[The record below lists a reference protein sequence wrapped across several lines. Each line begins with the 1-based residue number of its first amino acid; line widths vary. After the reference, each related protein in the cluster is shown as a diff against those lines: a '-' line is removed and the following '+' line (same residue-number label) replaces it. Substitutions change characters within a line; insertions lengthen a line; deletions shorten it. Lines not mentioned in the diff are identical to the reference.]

1 MLTQDWIGGKDAAS
15 CVSALQVTSGSQQTA
30 SMRYASGWNLAAG
43 DFDMSDPFATGT
55 VVIVTLTI
63 PREKFW
69 GTLLALT
76 PAGASLRGIDLNS
89 VDDFARQVRDGD
101 DVNANVVF
109 FPMHRIER
117 IESDARNGEI
127 PSLQER
133 FENKAGRA
141 FTSLLRVD

>member
-1 MLTQDWIGGKDAAS
+1 ME
-15 CVSALQVTSGSQQTA
+15 
-30 SMRYASGWNLAAG
+30 
-43 DFDMSDPFATGT
+43 DPFAVGG
-55 VVIVTLTI
+55 VVIVTLNM

-69 GTLLALT
+69 GRLLALT

-89 VDDFARQVRDGD
+89 LDDFARQVRDGEQ
-101 DVNANVVF
+101 VSANAVF

-141 FTSLLRVD
+141 FSSIGAPE

>member
-1 MLTQDWIGGKDAAS
+1 
-15 CVSALQVTSGSQQTA
+15 
-30 SMRYASGWNLAAG
+30 MRYAAGWSSAAE
-43 DFDMSDPFATGT
+43 DVDMNDSFAPGT
-55 VVIVTLTI
+55 VVIVTLNM

-89 VDDFARQVRDGD
+89 IDDFARPVRDGD
-101 DVNANVVF
+101 EVNANVVF

-117 IESDARNGEI
+117 IESDARNGQI

-141 FTSLLRVD
+141 FTSLQRSH

>member
-1 MLTQDWIGGKDAAS
+1 
-15 CVSALQVTSGSQQTA
+15 
-30 SMRYASGWNLAAG
+30 
-43 DFDMSDPFATGT
+43 MSDPFITGA
-55 VVIVTLTI
+55 VVIVTLNM

-69 GTLLALT
+69 GSLLALT

-89 VDDFARQVRDGD
+89 LDDFARQVRDGD
-101 DVNANVVF
+101 EVNANAVF

-117 IESDARNGEI
+117 IESDSRNGDI

-141 FTSLLRVD
+141 FVSLVGSD

>member
-1 MLTQDWIGGKDAAS
+1 
-15 CVSALQVTSGSQQTA
+15 
-30 SMRYASGWNLAAG
+30 MRYAAGWSSAAE
-43 DFDMSDPFATGT
+43 DVDMNDSFAPGT
-55 VVIVTLTI
+55 VVIVTLNM

-101 DVNANVVF
+101 EVNANVVF

-127 PSLQER
+127 PSPRTLRKQGGTR
-133 FENKAGRA
+133 IHISAAGRLVLQRHRIFSHRTDSRAA
-141 FTSLLRVD
+141 FFCFDVRLLTQ

>member
-1 MLTQDWIGGKDAAS
+1 MT
-15 CVSALQVTSGSQQTA
+15 
-30 SMRYASGWNLAAG
+30 
-43 DFDMSDPFATGT
+43 DPFATGS
-55 VVIVTLTI
+55 VVIVTLNM

-69 GTLLALT
+69 GALLALT

-89 VDDFARQVRDGD
+89 LEDFARQVRDGD

-117 IESDARNGEI
+117 IESDARNGDI

-141 FTSLLRVD
+141 FTALAFE

>member
-1 MLTQDWIGGKDAAS
+1 MT
-15 CVSALQVTSGSQQTA
+15 
-30 SMRYASGWNLAAG
+30 
-43 DFDMSDPFATGT
+43 DPFATGS
-55 VVIVTLTI
+55 VVIVTLNM

-69 GTLLALT
+69 GALLALT

-89 VDDFARQVRDGD
+89 LDDFARQVRDGD

-117 IESDARNGEI
+117 IESDARNGDI

-133 FENKAGRA
+133 FKNKAGRA
-141 FTSLLRVD
+141 FTALASE

>member
-1 MLTQDWIGGKDAAS
+1 MT
-15 CVSALQVTSGSQQTA
+15 
-30 SMRYASGWNLAAG
+30 
-43 DFDMSDPFATGT
+43 DPFATGS
-55 VVIVTLTI
+55 VVIVTLNM

-69 GTLLALT
+69 GALLALT

-89 VDDFARQVRDGD
+89 LDDFARQVRDGD

-109 FPMHRIER
+109 FPMQRIER
-117 IESDARNGEI
+117 IESDARNGDI

-141 FTSLLRVD
+141 FIALASE

>member
-1 MLTQDWIGGKDAAS
+1 MKARFRQFPEVRIARHRDAE
-15 CVSALQVTSGSQQTA
+15 
-30 SMRYASGWNLAAG
+30 MRYSASATCEAKAA
-43 DFDMSDPFATGT
+43 MADPFDAGSG
-55 VVIVTLTI
+55 VIVTLNM

-69 GTLLALT
+69 GSLLALT

-89 VDDFARQVRDGD
+89 LEDFARQVRDGD
-101 DVNANVVF
+101 EVNANIVF

-133 FENKAGRA
+133 FANKTGRE
-141 FTSLLRVD
+141 FNSLAPSE